1 MARLKSIMAF
11 IPSSALRFFNACVF
25 GANVP
30 LFRAERKP
38 HRLAHGQVMMAIM
51 EASPAAAGAAI

>member
-1 MARLKSIMAF
+1 MAF

-38 HRLAHGQVMMAIM
+38 HRLAHAQVMMAIM